1 MLALIGEA
9 LRQRGIDYA
18 LLTGDS
24 RDRRAPVEDFQQG
37 RVPLFLI
44 SLKAGGV
51 GLNLTAADTVIHYD
65 PWWNPAAENQAS
77 DRAYRI
83 GQDKPVFV
91 YKLIARGT
99 VEEKIQLLQ
108 REKAALAAGILEG
121 AGADWQLDDADT
133 RSSRRCRRRSSA
145 HGCMPWAR
153 RSVTDQLDA
162 AVAVL
167 PVEGAGQGEGVGNA
181 GDQHV
186 GQRPDRIAETVPG
199 IAAVGPRGHIAGAVG
214 GDRAVGRS
222 VQPAEVVDHAA
233 VHPRDAVAVGAIEQR
248 MPHVERLVAA
258 HGVQRAAARQQHRHQ
273 KGQ

>member
-1 MLALIGEA
+1 VQSEAPAAGGKTAKTVTSGKLEYLLDMLDELLAEGRRVLLFSQFTSMLALIGEA

-121 AGADWQLDDADT
+121 AGADWQLDDADI
-133 RSSRRCRRRSSA
+133 
-145 HGCMPWAR
+145 
-153 RSVTDQLDA
+153 DA
-162 AVAVL
+162 L
-167 PVEGAGQGEGVGNA
+167 FC
-181 GDQHV
+181 
-186 GQRPDRIAETVPG
+186 
-199 IAAVGPRGHIAGAVG
+199 
-214 GDRAVGRS
+214 
-222 VQPAEVVDHAA
+222 
-233 VHPRDAVAVGAIEQR
+233 
-248 MPHVERLVAA
+248 
-258 HGVQRAAARQQHRHQ
+258 AAAEGGLAPTAACPGRGAQSRTSWMLPSRFCR
-273 KGQ
+273 